1 MIQTFVGMDQRS
13 WEGLMTLTTKR
24 RNFYTGLKYVRYTMA
39 QAQQDKANGKVRPW
53 LDLAHPHVGAMT

>member
-1 MIQTFVGMDQRS
+1 MRKFVGMDQQA

-39 QAQQDKANGKVRPW
+39 QAHQDKANGKTRPW
-53 LDLAHPHVGAMT
+53 LNLAHPIVGATT